1 MSRTRAIFLLISVLG
16 VTTLTGCAV
25 GVVGGAA
32 ASAGAAV
39 DRRSAGT
46 LIDDELVELK
56 CMQILSENEPLWK
69 QVHVNVTSYNGVVLL
84 SGEAPEASLKETIGA
99 TVAAIPKVRH
109 VHNELAMAAP
119 STMLARTSDTYL
131 SAKVKTALL
140 STDGIQANNVK
151 VVSESGVVYLM
162 GMASHAEADA
172 ATSVVRQVSGV
183 EKVVRLFEYVD

>member
-1 MSRTRAIFLLISVLG
+1 
-16 VTTLTGCAV
+16 
-25 GVVGGAA
+25 
-32 ASAGAAV
+32 
-39 DRRSAGT
+39 
-46 LIDDELVELK
+46 
-56 CMQILSENEPLWK
+56 
-69 QVHVNVTSYNGVVLL
+69 
-84 SGEAPEASLKETIGA
+84 
-99 TVAAIPKVRH
+99 
-109 VHNELAMAAP
+109 
-119 STMLARTSDTYL
+119 MLARTSDTYL